1 MIKKKQKSRIFNQN
15 QQSFYFQ
22 DFYSSSESHKSKLNI
37 IEDRIFILFS
47 VFVFLILIFAIKVF
61 LISIERPK
69 KLIYHQTY
77 SEFAPIRRDI
87 VDRNGNLI
95 SSSIQMYNAAIR
107 SNFVKDKKKLILKL
121 QLQFPEIN
129 TKTLSNNLN
138 NKKYFY
144 FKKRLTNKEY
154 KKLWLMGEKGIVFE
168 PVQNRIYP
176 HSNLFSHLIGQT
188 DDDNYGISGIEY
200 FFDKELIKAEL
211 NDIPLTLTVDLN
223 IQHVINKE
231 LKKSI
236 NTFNANG
243 AGALLMD
250 ADNGEVISLVS
261 LPDFDLNKREKIN
274 ADEFTNKITKGI
286 FELGSIFKT
295 FTVAL
300 ALDESIVTPSTII
313 KNIPNTVKCSKHE
326 ISDMKKFPN
335 EMSVEEILIK
345 SSNVGTLKIARMIG
359 QNKFES
365 FIEKLNLNSRADLEL
380 GELGTPHSLKWN
392 KCKLETVSYGH
403 GITTTPL
410 QAATAYAAMVNG
422 GYYVKPTLKK
432 DTHLKKKT
440 RVIKESTS
448 KSINSILRKV
458 VTHKDGTARLA
469 NIFGYEVSG
478 KTGTSQYY
486 SNKNKNINTFISYF
500 VSNEKKY
507 ILLIMLDDPKIARD
521 LIYDYN
527 GFKIKGFRNE
537 AGWNVV
543 YVAGKV
549 IERIGPILA
558 INKNNSRNINVVKK
572 FN

>member
-61 LISIERPK
+61 LISIEQPK
-69 KLIYHQTY
+69 KLSYNQTY

-107 SNFVKDKKKLILKL
+107 SNLVKDKKKLILKL
-121 QLQFPEIN
+121 QLQFPKIN
-129 TKTLSNNLN
+129 TEILSNNLN

-558 INKNNSRNINVVKK
+558 INKNNSININVVKK

>member
-1 MIKKKQKSRIFNQN
+1 MMKKKQKSRIFNQN

-61 LISIERPK
+61 LISIEQPK
-69 KLIYHQTY
+69 KLSYHQTY

-107 SNFVKDKKKLILKL
+107 SNLVKDKKKLILKL
-121 QLQFPEIN
+121 QLQFPKIN
-129 TKTLSNNLN
+129 TEILSNNLN

-236 NTFNANG
+236 STFNANG

-365 FIEKLNLNSRADLEL
+365 FIEKLNLNSKADLEL

-558 INKNNSRNINVVKK
+558 INKNNSTNINVVKK

>member
-1 MIKKKQKSRIFNQN
+1 MMKKKQKSRIFNQN

-61 LISIERPK
+61 LISIEQPK
-69 KLIYHQTY
+69 KLSYHQTY

-107 SNFVKDKKKLILKL
+107 SNLVKDKKKLILKL
-121 QLQFPEIN
+121 QLQFPKIN
-129 TKTLSNNLN
+129 TEILSNNLN

-432 DTHLKKKT
+432 DTLLKKKT

-558 INKNNSRNINVVKK
+558 INKNNSININVVKK

>member
-69 KLIYHQTY
+69 KLSYHQTY
-77 SEFAPIRRDI
+77 SKFAPIRRDI

-107 SNFVKDKKKLILKL
+107 SNLVKDKKKLILKL
-121 QLQFPEIN
+121 QLQFPKIN
-129 TKTLSNNLN
+129 TEILSNNLN

-313 KNIPNTVKCSKHE
+313 KNIPNSVKCSKHE

-392 KCKLETVSYGH
+392 KCKLETISYGH

-527 GFKIKGFRNE
+527 GLKIKGFRNE

-558 INKNNSRNINVVKK
+558 INKNNSTNINVVKK

>member
-61 LISIERPK
+61 LISIEQPK
-69 KLIYHQTY
+69 KLSYHQTY
-77 SEFAPIRRDI
+77 SKFVPIRRDI

-107 SNFVKDKKKLILKL
+107 SNLVKDKKKLILKL
-121 QLQFPEIN
+121 QLQFPKIN
-129 TKTLSNNLN
+129 TEILSNNLN

-261 LPDFDLNKREKIN
+261 LPDFDLNKRERIN

-432 DTHLKKKT
+432 DTLLKKKT

-448 KSINSILRKV
+448 KSINTILRKV

-500 VSNEKKY
+500 VSNGKKY

-558 INKNNSRNINVVKK
+558 INKNNSTNINVVKK

>member
-1 MIKKKQKSRIFNQN
+1 MKKKQKSRIFNQN

-69 KLIYHQTY
+69 KLSYHQTY

-107 SNFVKDKKKLILKL
+107 SNLVKDKKKLILKL
-121 QLQFPEIN
+121 QLQFPKIN
-129 TKTLSNNLN
+129 TEILSNNLN

-500 VSNEKKY
+500 VSNEKIY

-558 INKNNSRNINVVKK
+558 INKNNSTNINVVKK

>member
-69 KLIYHQTY
+69 KLSYHQTY
-77 SEFAPIRRDI
+77 SKFAPIRRDI

-107 SNFVKDKKKLILKL
+107 SNLVKDKKKLILKL
-121 QLQFPEIN
+121 QLQFPKIN
-129 TKTLSNNLN
+129 TEILSNNLN

-392 KCKLETVSYGH
+392 KCKLETISYGH

-558 INKNNSRNINVVKK
+558 INKNNSININVVKK

>member
-1 MIKKKQKSRIFNQN
+1 MIKKKQKSKIFNQN
-15 QQSFYFQ
+15 QKSFYFQ
-22 DFYSSSESHKSKLNI
+22 DFYNSSESSKSRLNI
-37 IEDRIFILFS
+37 IDDRIFILFS
-47 VFVFLILIFAIKVF
+47 VFVFLIFIFATKVF
-61 LISIERPK
+61 LISIEQPK
-69 KLIYHQTY
+69 KLVYHQTS

-107 SNFVKDKKKLILKL
+107 SNLVKDKKKLILKL
-121 QLQFPEIN
+121 QLQFPEMN
-129 TKTLSNNLN
+129 TEVISNNLN

-144 FKKRLTNKEY
+144 LKKRLTDEEY
-154 KKLWLMGEKGIVFE
+154 KNLWLMGEKGIVFE

-274 ADEFTNKITKGI
+274 GDEFTNKITKGI

-300 ALDESIVTPSTII
+300 ALDESIVTPSTVIE
-313 KNIPNTVKCSKHE
+313 NIPNTVKCSKHE

-365 FIEKLNLNSRADLEL
+365 FIKKLNLNSKANLEL

-440 RVIKESTS
+440 RVIKENTS

-500 VSNEKKY
+500 VSNEKRY

-558 INKNNSRNINVVKK
+558 INKNNSTNINVVKK

>member
-1 MIKKKQKSRIFNQN
+1 MKKKQKSRIFNQN

-69 KLIYHQTY
+69 KLSYHQTY
-77 SEFAPIRRDI
+77 SKFAPIRRDI

-107 SNFVKDKKKLILKL
+107 SNLVKDKKKLILKL
-121 QLQFPEIN
+121 QLQFPKIN
-129 TKTLSNNLN
+129 TEILSNNLN

-432 DTHLKKKT
+432 DTLLKKKT

-527 GFKIKGFRNE
+527 GLKIKGFRNE

-558 INKNNSRNINVVKK
+558 INKNNSININVVKK

>member
-1 MIKKKQKSRIFNQN
+1 MMKKKQKSRIFNQN

-61 LISIERPK
+61 LISIEQPK
-69 KLIYHQTY
+69 KLSYHQTY

-107 SNFVKDKKKLILKL
+107 SNLVKDKKKLILKL
-121 QLQFPEIN
+121 QLQFPKIN
-129 TKTLSNNLN
+129 TEILSNNLN

-236 NTFNANG
+236 STFNANG

-558 INKNNSRNINVVKK
+558 INKNNSININVVKK

>member
-69 KLIYHQTY
+69 KLSYHQTY
-77 SEFAPIRRDI
+77 SKFAPIRRDI

-107 SNFVKDKKKLILKL
+107 SNLVKDKKKLILKL
-121 QLQFPEIN
+121 QLQFPKIN
-129 TKTLSNNLN
+129 TEILSNNLN

-527 GFKIKGFRNE
+527 GLKIKGFRNE

>member
-61 LISIERPK
+61 LISIEQPK
-69 KLIYHQTY
+69 KLSYHQTY

-107 SNFVKDKKKLILKL
+107 SNLVKDKKKLILKL
-121 QLQFPEIN
+121 QLQFPKIN
-129 TKTLSNNLN
+129 TEILSSNLN

-558 INKNNSRNINVVKK
+558 INKNNSININVVKK

>member
-1 MIKKKQKSRIFNQN
+1 MIKKKQKSKILNQN

-22 DFYSSSESHKSKLNI
+22 DFYISSESHKSKLNI

-47 VFVFLILIFAIKVF
+47 VFVFLISIFAIKVF

-69 KLIYHQTY
+69 KLSYHQTY

-107 SNFVKDKKKLILKL
+107 SNLVKDKKKLILKL

-129 TKTLSNNLN
+129 TETLSNNLD

-211 NDIPLTLTVDLN
+211 NDTPLTLTVDLN

-250 ADNGEVISLVS
+250 SDNGEVISLVS

-274 ADEFTNKITKGI
+274 SDEFTNKITKGI

-300 ALDESIVTPSTII
+300 ALDENIVTPSTII

-365 FIEKLNLNSRADLEL
+365 FIEKLNLNSRANLEL
-380 GELGTPHSLKWN
+380 GELGMPHSLKWN
-392 KCKLETVSYGH
+392 KCKLETISYGH

-558 INKNNSRNINVVKK
+558 INKNNSTNINVVKK

>member
-1 MIKKKQKSRIFNQN
+1 MKKKQKSRIFNQN

-69 KLIYHQTY
+69 KLSYHQTY
-77 SEFAPIRRDI
+77 SKFAPIRRDI

-107 SNFVKDKKKLILKL
+107 SNLVKDKKKLILKL
-121 QLQFPEIN
+121 QLQFPKIN
-129 TKTLSNNLN
+129 TEILSNNLN

-365 FIEKLNLNSRADLEL
+365 FIEKLNLNSKADLEL

-392 KCKLETVSYGH
+392 KCKLETISYGH

-558 INKNNSRNINVVKK
+558 INKIILEI
-572 FN
+572 

>member
-1 MIKKKQKSRIFNQN
+1 MIKKKQKSKIFNQN

-22 DFYSSSESHKSKLNI
+22 DFYNSSESSKSKLNI
-37 IEDRIFILFS
+37 IDDRIFILFS
-47 VFVFLILIFAIKVF
+47 VFVFLIFIFATKVF
-61 LISIERPK
+61 LISIEQPK
-69 KLIYHQTY
+69 KLVYHQTS

-107 SNFVKDKKKLILKL
+107 SNLVKDKKKLILKL
-121 QLQFPEIN
+121 QLQFPEMN
-129 TKTLSNNLN
+129 TEVISNNLN

-144 FKKRLTNKEY
+144 LKKRLTNEEY
-154 KKLWLMGEKGIVFE
+154 KNLWLMGEKGIVFE

-211 NDIPLTLTVDLN
+211 NDIPLSLTVDLN

-274 ADEFTNKITKGI
+274 GDEFTNKITKGI

-300 ALDESIVTPSTII
+300 ALDESIVTPSTVIE
-313 KNIPNTVKCSKHE
+313 NIPNTVKCSKHE

-335 EMSVEEILIK
+335 KMSVEEILIK

-365 FIEKLNLNSRADLEL
+365 FIKKLNLNSKANLEL

-432 DTHLKKKT
+432 TTHLKKKT

-448 KSINSILRKV
+448 KSMTSMLRKV

-500 VSNEKKY
+500 VSNEKRY

-558 INKNNSRNINVVKK
+558 INKNNSININVVKK

>member
-69 KLIYHQTY
+69 KLSYHQTY
-77 SEFAPIRRDI
+77 SKFAPIRRDI

-107 SNFVKDKKKLILKL
+107 SNLVKDKKKLILKL
-121 QLQFPEIN
+121 QLQFPKIN
-129 TKTLSNNLN
+129 TEILSNNLN

-365 FIEKLNLNSRADLEL
+365 FIEKLNLNSRAYLEL

-392 KCKLETVSYGH
+392 KCKLETISYGH

>member
-61 LISIERPK
+61 LISIEQPK
-69 KLIYHQTY
+69 KLSYNQTY

-107 SNFVKDKKKLILKL
+107 SNLVKDKKKLILKL
-121 QLQFPEIN
+121 QLQFPKIN
-129 TKTLSNNLN
+129 TEILSNNLN

-236 NTFNANG
+236 STFNANG

-432 DTHLKKKT
+432 DTLLKKKT

-558 INKNNSRNINVVKK
+558 INKNNSININVVKK

>member
-61 LISIERPK
+61 LISIEQPK
-69 KLIYHQTY
+69 KLSYNQNY

-107 SNFVKDKKKLILKL
+107 SNLVKDKKKLILKL
-121 QLQFPEIN
+121 QLQFPKIN
-129 TKTLSNNLN
+129 TEILSNNLN

-313 KNIPNTVKCSKHE
+313 KNIPNTVKCSRHE

-432 DTHLKKKT
+432 DTLLKKKT

-558 INKNNSRNINVVKK
+558 INKNNSTNINVVKK

>member
-1 MIKKKQKSRIFNQN
+1 
-15 QQSFYFQ
+15 
-22 DFYSSSESHKSKLNI
+22 
-37 IEDRIFILFS
+37 
-47 VFVFLILIFAIKVF
+47 
-61 LISIERPK
+61 
-69 KLIYHQTY
+69 
-77 SEFAPIRRDI
+77 
-87 VDRNGNLI
+87 
-95 SSSIQMYNAAIR
+95 MYNAAIR
-107 SNFVKDKKKLILKL
+107 SNLVKDKKKLILKL
-121 QLQFPEIN
+121 QLQFPKIN
-129 TKTLSNNLN
+129 TEILSNNLN

-236 NTFNANG
+236 STFNANG

-261 LPDFDLNKREKIN
+261 LPDFDLNKRERIN

-432 DTHLKKKT
+432 DTLLKKKT

-500 VSNEKKY
+500 VSNGKKY

-558 INKNNSRNINVVKK
+558 INKNNSTNINVVKK

>member
-61 LISIERPK
+61 LISIEQPK
-69 KLIYHQTY
+69 KLSYHQTY

-107 SNFVKDKKKLILKL
+107 SNLVKDKKKLILKL
-121 QLQFPEIN
+121 QLQFPKIN
-129 TKTLSNNLN
+129 TEILSNNLN

-549 IERIGPILA
+549 IDRIGPILA
-558 INKNNSRNINVVKK
+558 IYKTNSININVVKK

>member
-1 MIKKKQKSRIFNQN
+1 MIKKKQKSKIFNQN

-22 DFYSSSESHKSKLNI
+22 DFYNSSESSKSKLNI
-37 IEDRIFILFS
+37 IDDRIFILFS
-47 VFVFLILIFAIKVF
+47 VFVFLIFIFATKVF
-61 LISIERPK
+61 LISIEQPK
-69 KLIYHQTY
+69 KLVYHQTS

-107 SNFVKDKKKLILKL
+107 SNLVKDKKKLILKL
-121 QLQFPEIN
+121 QLQFPEMN
-129 TKTLSNNLN
+129 TEVISNNLN

-144 FKKRLTNKEY
+144 LKKRLTNEEY
-154 KKLWLMGEKGIVFE
+154 KNLWLMGEKGIVFE

-274 ADEFTNKITKGI
+274 GDEFTNKITKGI

-300 ALDESIVTPSTII
+300 ALDESIVTPSTVIE
-313 KNIPNTVKCSKHE
+313 NIPNTVKCSKHE

-365 FIEKLNLNSRADLEL
+365 FIKKLNLNSKANLEL

-432 DTHLKKKT
+432 TTHLKKKT

-448 KSINSILRKV
+448 KSITSMLRKV

-500 VSNEKKY
+500 VSNEKRY

-558 INKNNSRNINVVKK
+558 INKNNSTNINVVKK

>member
-61 LISIERPK
+61 LISIEQPK
-69 KLIYHQTY
+69 KLSYHQTY

-107 SNFVKDKKKLILKL
+107 SNLVKDKKKLILKL
-121 QLQFPEIN
+121 QLQFPKIN
-129 TKTLSNNLN
+129 TEILSNNLN

-211 NDIPLTLTVDLN
+211 NDIPLALTVDLN

-392 KCKLETVSYGH
+392 KCKLETISYGH

-558 INKNNSRNINVVKK
+558 INKNNSTNINVVKK

>member
-1 MIKKKQKSRIFNQN
+1 MIKKKQKSKIFNQN

-22 DFYSSSESHKSKLNI
+22 DFYNSSESSKSKLNI
-37 IEDRIFILFS
+37 IDDRIFILFS
-47 VFVFLILIFAIKVF
+47 VFVFLIFIFATKVF
-61 LISIERPK
+61 LISIEQPK
-69 KLIYHQTY
+69 KLVYHQTS

-107 SNFVKDKKKLILKL
+107 SNLVKDKKKLILKL
-121 QLQFPEIN
+121 QLQFPEMN
-129 TKTLSNNLN
+129 TEVISNNLN

-144 FKKRLTNKEY
+144 LKKRLTNEEY
-154 KKLWLMGEKGIVFE
+154 KNLWLMGEKGIVFE

-274 ADEFTNKITKGI
+274 GDEFTNKITKGI

-300 ALDESIVTPSTII
+300 ALDESIVTPSTVIE
-313 KNIPNTVKCSKHE
+313 NIPNTVKCSKHE

-365 FIEKLNLNSRADLEL
+365 FIKKLNLNSKANLEL

-432 DTHLKKKT
+432 TTHLKKKT

-448 KSINSILRKV
+448 KSMTSMLRKV

-500 VSNEKKY
+500 VSNEKRY

-558 INKNNSRNINVVKK
+558 INKNNSTNINVVKK

>member
-1 MIKKKQKSRIFNQN
+1 MIKKKQKNKLSNQN

-22 DFYSSSESHKSKLNI
+22 DFYNSSESRKSKLNI
-37 IEDRIFILFS
+37 IDDRIFILFS
-47 VFVFLILIFAIKVF
+47 VFVFLIFIFATKVF
-61 LISIERPK
+61 LISIEQPK
-69 KLIYHQTY
+69 KLIYHQT
-77 SEFAPIRRDI
+77 SPEFTPIRRDI

-107 SNFVKDKKKLILKL
+107 SNLVKDKKKLILKL

-129 TKTLSNNLN
+129 TEILSNNLN

-144 FKKRLTNKEY
+144 LKKRLTNQEY
-154 KKLWLMGEKGIVFE
+154 KNLWLMGEKGIVFE

-231 LKKSI
+231 LNKSI
-236 NTFNANG
+236 STFNANG
-243 AGALLMD
+243 AAALLMD

-274 ADEFTNKITKGI
+274 GDEFTNKITKGI

-300 ALDESIVTPSTII
+300 ALDESIVTPSTVIE
-313 KNIPNTVKCSKHE
+313 NIPSKVKCSKHE
-326 ISDMKKFPN
+326 ISDLKKFPN
-335 EMSVEEILIK
+335 DMSVEEILIK

-365 FIEKLNLNSRADLEL
+365 FIKKLNLNSKANLEL

-392 KCKLETVSYGH
+392 KCKLETISYGH

-432 DTHLKKKT
+432 DPLLKKKT
-440 RVIKESTS
+440 VEM
-448 KSINSILRKV
+448 
-458 VTHKDGTARLA
+458 DC
-469 NIFGYEVSG
+469 
-478 KTGTSQYY
+478 
-486 SNKNKNINTFISYF
+486 
-500 VSNEKKY
+500 
-507 ILLIMLDDPKIARD
+507 
-521 LIYDYN
+521 
-527 GFKIKGFRNE
+527 
-537 AGWNVV
+537 
-543 YVAGKV
+543 
-549 IERIGPILA
+549 
-558 INKNNSRNINVVKK
+558 
-572 FN
+572 

>member
-69 KLIYHQTY
+69 KLSYHQTY

-107 SNFVKDKKKLILKL
+107 SNLVKDKKKLILKL
-121 QLQFPEIN
+121 QLQFPKIN
-129 TKTLSNNLN
+129 TEILSNNLN

-236 NTFNANG
+236 STFNANG

-250 ADNGEVISLVS
+250 ADSGEVISLVS
-261 LPDFDLNKREKIN
+261 LPDFDLNKRERIN

-300 ALDESIVTPSTII
+300 ALDENIVTPSTII
-313 KNIPNTVKCSKHE
+313 KNIPNTVKCSRHE

-392 KCKLETVSYGH
+392 KCKLETISYGH

-527 GFKIKGFRNE
+527 GLKIKGFRNE

>member
-69 KLIYHQTY
+69 KLSYHQTY

-107 SNFVKDKKKLILKL
+107 SNLVKDKKKLILKL
-121 QLQFPEIN
+121 QLQFPKIN
-129 TKTLSNNLN
+129 TEILSNNLN

-392 KCKLETVSYGH
+392 KCKLETISYGH

-558 INKNNSRNINVVKK
+558 INKNNSTNINVVKK

>member
-1 MIKKKQKSRIFNQN
+1 MIKKKQKNKIFNQN

-22 DFYSSSESHKSKLNI
+22 DFYNSSESSKSKLNI
-37 IEDRIFILFS
+37 IDDRIFILFS
-47 VFVFLILIFAIKVF
+47 VFVFLIFIFATKVF
-61 LISIERPK
+61 LISIEQPK
-69 KLIYHQTY
+69 KLVYHQTS

-107 SNFVKDKKKLILKL
+107 SNLVKDKKKLILKL
-121 QLQFPEIN
+121 QLQFPELN
-129 TKTLSNNLN
+129 TEVISNNLN

-144 FKKRLTNKEY
+144 LKKRLTNEEY
-154 KKLWLMGEKGIVFE
+154 KNLWLMGEKGIVFE

-211 NDIPLTLTVDLN
+211 NDIPLSLTVDLN

-274 ADEFTNKITKGI
+274 GDEFTNKITKGI

-300 ALDESIVTPSTII
+300 ALDESIVTPSTVIE
-313 KNIPNTVKCSKHE
+313 NIPNTVKCSKHE

-365 FIEKLNLNSRADLEL
+365 FIKKLNLNSKANLEL

-432 DTHLKKKT
+432 TTHLKKKT

-448 KSINSILRKV
+448 KSITSMLRKV

-558 INKNNSRNINVVKK
+558 INKNNSTNINVVKK

>member
-69 KLIYHQTY
+69 KLSYHQTY
-77 SEFAPIRRDI
+77 SKFAPIRRDI

-107 SNFVKDKKKLILKL
+107 SNLVKDKKKLILKL
-121 QLQFPEIN
+121 QLQFPKIN
-129 TKTLSNNLN
+129 TEILSNNLN

-432 DTHLKKKT
+432 DTHLKKKN

-527 GFKIKGFRNE
+527 GLKIKGFRNE

-558 INKNNSRNINVVKK
+558 INKNNSRKINVVKK

>member
-61 LISIERPK
+61 LISIEQPK
-69 KLIYHQTY
+69 KLSYNQTY

-107 SNFVKDKKKLILKL
+107 SNLVKDKKKLILKL
-121 QLQFPEIN
+121 QLQFPKIN
-129 TKTLSNNLN
+129 TEILSNNLN

-261 LPDFDLNKREKIN
+261 LPDFDLNKRERIN

-392 KCKLETVSYGH
+392 KCKLETISYGH

-432 DTHLKKKT
+432 DTLLKKKT

-558 INKNNSRNINVVKK
+558 INKNNSTNINVVKK

>member
-61 LISIERPK
+61 LISIEQPK
-69 KLIYHQTY
+69 KLSYNQTY

-107 SNFVKDKKKLILKL
+107 SNLVKDKKKLILKL
-121 QLQFPEIN
+121 QLQFPKIN
-129 TKTLSNNLN
+129 TEILSNNLN

-392 KCKLETVSYGH
+392 KCKLETISYGH

-448 KSINSILRKV
+448 KSINSIRRKV

-558 INKNNSRNINVVKK
+558 INKNNSININVVKK

>member
-1 MIKKKQKSRIFNQN
+1 MMKKKQKSRIFNQN

-61 LISIERPK
+61 LISIEQPK
-69 KLIYHQTY
+69 KLSYHQTY

-107 SNFVKDKKKLILKL
+107 SNLVKDKKKLILKL
-121 QLQFPEIN
+121 QLQFPKIN
-129 TKTLSNNLN
+129 TEILSNNLN

-223 IQHVINKE
+223 IQHVVNKE

-236 NTFNANG
+236 STFNANG

-432 DTHLKKKT
+432 DTLLKKKT

-558 INKNNSRNINVVKK
+558 INKNNSTNINVVKK

>member
-61 LISIERPK
+61 LISIEQPK
-69 KLIYHQTY
+69 KLSYHQTY

-107 SNFVKDKKKLILKL
+107 SNLVKDKKKLILKL
-121 QLQFPEIN
+121 QLQFPKIN
-129 TKTLSNNLN
+129 TEILSNNLN

-236 NTFNANG
+236 STFNANG

-250 ADNGEVISLVS
+250 ADSGEVISLVS

-432 DTHLKKKT
+432 DTLLKKKT

-558 INKNNSRNINVVKK
+558 INKNNSTNINVVKK

>member
-69 KLIYHQTY
+69 KLSYHQTY
-77 SEFAPIRRDI
+77 SKFAPIRRDI

-107 SNFVKDKKKLILKL
+107 SNLVKDKKKLILKL
-121 QLQFPEIN
+121 QLQFPKIN
-129 TKTLSNNLN
+129 TEILSNNLN

-300 ALDESIVTPSTII
+300 ALDENIVTPSTII

-392 KCKLETVSYGH
+392 KCKLETISYGH

-432 DTHLKKKT
+432 DTLLKKKT

-558 INKNNSRNINVVKK
+558 INKNNSTNINVVKK

>member
-1 MIKKKQKSRIFNQN
+1 MKKKQKSRIFNQN

-61 LISIERPK
+61 LISIEQPK
-69 KLIYHQTY
+69 KLSYHQTY

-107 SNFVKDKKKLILKL
+107 SNLVKDKKKLILKL
-121 QLQFPEIN
+121 QLQFPKIN
-129 TKTLSNNLN
+129 TEILSNNLN

-432 DTHLKKKT
+432 DTLLKKKT

>member
-61 LISIERPK
+61 LISIEQPK
-69 KLIYHQTY
+69 KLSYNQTY

-107 SNFVKDKKKLILKL
+107 SNLVKDKKKLILKL
-121 QLQFPEIN
+121 QLQFPKIN
-129 TKTLSNNLN
+129 TEILSNNLN

-236 NTFNANG
+236 STFNANG

-261 LPDFDLNKREKIN
+261 LPDFDLNKRERIN

-558 INKNNSRNINVVKK
+558 INKNNSININVVKK

>member
-69 KLIYHQTY
+69 KLSYHQTY
-77 SEFAPIRRDI
+77 SKFAPIRRDI

-107 SNFVKDKKKLILKL
+107 SNLVKDKKKLILKL
-121 QLQFPEIN
+121 QLQFPKIN
-129 TKTLSNNLN
+129 TEILSNNLN

-236 NTFNANG
+236 STFNANG

-365 FIEKLNLNSRADLEL
+365 FIEKLNLNSRAYLEL

-392 KCKLETVSYGH
+392 KCKLETISYGH

-527 GFKIKGFRNE
+527 GLKIKGFRNE

>member
-1 MIKKKQKSRIFNQN
+1 MKKKQKSRIFNQN

-61 LISIERPK
+61 LISIEQPK
-69 KLIYHQTY
+69 KLSYHQTY

-107 SNFVKDKKKLILKL
+107 SNLVKDKKKLILKL
-121 QLQFPEIN
+121 QLQFPKIN
-129 TKTLSNNLN
+129 TEILSNNLN

-365 FIEKLNLNSRADLEL
+365 FIKKLNLNSRADLEL

-432 DTHLKKKT
+432 DTLLKKKT

-558 INKNNSRNINVVKK
+558 INKNNSININVVKK

>member
-61 LISIERPK
+61 LISIEQPK
-69 KLIYHQTY
+69 KLSYHQTY

-107 SNFVKDKKKLILKL
+107 SNLVKDKKKLILKL
-121 QLQFPEIN
+121 QLQFPKIN
-129 TKTLSNNLN
+129 TEILSNNLN

-392 KCKLETVSYGH
+392 KCKLETISYGH

-432 DTHLKKKT
+432 DTLLKKKT

-558 INKNNSRNINVVKK
+558 INKNNSTNINVVKK